1 MKLADSSSLR
11 LLACIV
17 VLAAIGV
24 SSRARAQ
31 GVRDSGGVRVVRY
44 SLGDAP
50 QQRWTIDRAPLLEIG
65 GADARGPTE
74 FANVRSVIRLSDG
87 RIAVANGA
95 TNEIRLF
102 SARGAFQI
110 ALARTGAGPAEFSR
124 LFRLYQIGDTLA
136 GVDADTRVQLF
147 TTDGRFA
154 GSLRPARREG
164 TRNPRRAGMLR
175 DGRTVVVATQ
185 TSRQA
190 PAGEATFL
198 YSVMRSTP
206 ESDTLTPLFE
216 LPGYR
221 EVQVGQ
227 VPSRLSLDG
236 EGTVV
241 AHDGRICAGFANRF
255 DVTCY
260 DADGRAISRIV
271 REIRV
276 RGITEADRAL
286 VRAAYLA
293 ANRDAP
299 PEILQKMQ
307 QAVKEFPFADR
318 APAFSRLVLGATGEL
333 WVSEFDPSTNLPG
346 PPALSAPARPQRWSV
361 FAPDGT

>member
-1 MKLADSSSLR
+1 VMKLRDNSSLR
-11 LLACIV
+11 LFACIV
-17 VLAAIGV
+17 VLVAIGGG
-24 SSRARAQ
+24 SRARAQ
-31 GVRDSGGVRVVRY
+31 SVRDSAGVRNVRY
-44 SLGDAP
+44 ALADAP
-50 QQRWTIDRAPLLEIG
+50 TQRWTIERAPVLEIG

-74 FANVRSVIRLSDG
+74 FANVRGVVRLPDG

-102 SARGAFQI
+102 NARGAFQI

-124 LFRLYQIGDTLA
+124 LFRLYLIGDTLA

-164 TRNPRRAGMLR
+164 TRTPRRVGMLR

-185 TSRQA
+185 TSRQT
-190 PAGEATFL
+190 PADEATYL

-206 ESDTLTPLFE
+206 EGDSLTPLFD

-227 VPSRLSLDG
+227 APSRLSLDG
-236 EGTVV
+236 EGTVA

-260 DADGRAISRIV
+260 DADGRAVTRIL
-271 REIRV
+271 REIRI
-276 RGITEADRAL
+276 RG
-286 VRAAYLA
+286 YY
-293 ANRDAP
+293 
-299 PEILQKMQ
+299 
-307 QAVKEFPFADR
+307 
-318 APAFSRLVLGATGEL
+318 
-333 WVSEFDPSTNLPG
+333 
-346 PPALSAPARPQRWSV
+346 
-361 FAPDGT
+361 